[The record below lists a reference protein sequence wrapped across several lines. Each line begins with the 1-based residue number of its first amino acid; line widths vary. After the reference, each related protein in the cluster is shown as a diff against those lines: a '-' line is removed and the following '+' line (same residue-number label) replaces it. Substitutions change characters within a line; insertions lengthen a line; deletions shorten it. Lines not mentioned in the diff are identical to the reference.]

1 MKRLSSSIFLYLL
14 LSSSIFLLSCETDSY
29 EKGEGRYSL
38 LQADFACLTV
48 NNEKHAVSFLTDE
61 GESYIITNPQ
71 KASWIETADTIYRA
85 FLYYNKVE
93 NGKAR
98 VSSLG
103 SLPTLIPINA
113 KEFKRQPQDPVGM
126 ESSWLT
132 RDGKYINLG
141 LLLKNGRD
149 DNGKEGTHA
158 LALAL
163 DEIRQN
169 ANQTKTA
176 YYRLLHDQGKAPE
189 YYTNRRYVC
198 ILLPTEQRPD
208 SVCLT
213 VKTYDGIVVKR
224 FKL

>member
-1 MKRLSSSIFLYLL
+1 MKRLSSPILLCLL
-14 LSSSIFLLSCETDSY
+14 LSYSVFFLSCEKDNY
-29 EKGEGRYSL
+29 EKGVGRYSL
-38 LQADFACLTV
+38 LLADFAYLTV
-48 NNEKHAVSFLTDE
+48 NSEKAGVSFLTDE
-61 GESYIITNPQ
+61 GENYQISNPQ
-71 KASWIETADTIYRA
+71 KASWIQTADTVYRA
-85 FLYYNKVE
+85 YLYYNKTD

-98 VSSLG
+98 VTSMG
-103 SLPTLIPINA
+103 SLPTLKPRDA
-113 KEFKRQPQDPVGM
+113 KEFKRQPQDPLGL

-149 DNGKEGTHA
+149 DYGKEGTHA
-158 LALAL
+158 LSLVC

-169 ANQTKTA
+169 DDQTQTA
-176 YYRLLHDQGKAPE
+176 YYRLLHDQGNAPE
-189 YYTNRRYVC
+189 YYTNRRYAC

-213 VKTYDGIVVKR
+213 VNTYDGVVVKK

>member
-1 MKRLSSSIFLYLL
+1 MKRLSSYIYLCL
-14 LSSSIFLLSCETDSY
+14 LSSFFFLSCEADNY

-38 LQADFACLTV
+38 LQADFAYLTV
-48 NNEKHAVSFLTDE
+48 NSEKAGVSFLTDE
-61 GESYIITNPQ
+61 GENYQISNPQ
-71 KASWIETADTIYRA
+71 KASWIETADTVYRTY
-85 FLYYNKVE
+85 LYYNRIE

-98 VSSLG
+98 VMSMG
-103 SLPTLIPINA
+103 SLPTLKPRDA
-113 KEFKRQPQDPVGM
+113 KDFKRQPQDPLGL

-149 DNGKEGTHA
+149 DDGKEGTHA
-158 LALAL
+158 LSLVC
-163 DEIRQN
+163 DEIHQN
-169 ANQTKTA
+169 DDLTQTA
-176 YYRLLHDQGKAPE
+176 YYRLLHDQGNAPE
-189 YYTNRRYVC
+189 YYTNRRYAC

-213 VKTYDGIVVKR
+213 VNTYDGVVVKK

>member
-1 MKRLSSSIFLYLL
+1 MKRLSSSILLCLL
-14 LSSSIFLLSCETDSY
+14 LSSSVFFLSCEKDNY

-38 LQADFACLTV
+38 LLADFAYLTV
-48 NNEKHAVSFLTDE
+48 NSEKAGVSFLTDE
-61 GESYIITNPQ
+61 GENYQISNPQ
-71 KASWIETADTIYRA
+71 KASWIQTADTVYRA
-85 FLYYNKVE
+85 YLYYNKTD

-98 VSSLG
+98 VTSMG
-103 SLPTLIPINA
+103 SLPTLKPRDA
-113 KEFKRQPQDPVGM
+113 KEFKRQPQDPLGL

-158 LALAL
+158 LSLIC
-163 DEIRQN
+163 DEVRQN
-169 ANQTKTA
+169 DDQTQTA
-176 YYRLLHDQGKAPE
+176 YYRLLHDQGNAPE
-189 YYTNRRYVC
+189 YYTNRRYAC

-213 VKTYDGIVVKR
+213 VNTYDGVVVKK